1 MNDGILWEGSSRSL
15 LHEKN
20 VAGYRHKHT
29 FHNSME
35 TLRMMEIKSL
45 KAVCLLL
52 MVSSSE
58 ERMQ

>member
-1 MNDGILWEGSSRSL
+1 MNDGILWEGSSSSL

-20 VAGYRHKHT
+20 VAGHRYKHT
-29 FHNSME
+29 FHISME
-35 TLRMMEIKSL
+35 TLRMMEKKSL